1 MGLNTKYFN
10 VCELTGV
17 ERLQE
22 FNSLTDMFA
31 FITPSAPKSQWD
43 ASGICNSQ
51 RVLIEI
57 KVRNAVLTPNLKAS
71 GATFMDD
78 NLFIEDYK
86 LAAILLES
94 KINNFV
100 PIYVNFLADGNVV
113 IFNLEKLT
121 SYKLYSNLSIDS
133 KGYQATQARTNRIGL
148 MLEDA
153 TIYSKDGKLIRKNKI
168 DSGKV
173 NSK

>member
-1 MGLNTKYFN
+1 MNKNYFKHN
-10 VCELTGV
+10 EDEGWN
-17 ERLQE
+17 RLQN
-22 FNSLTDMFA
+22 FNAKTYMFQLLDRSLQ
-31 FITPSAPKSQWD
+31 SSQWD
-43 ASGICNSQ
+43 ASGVCNSQ

-86 LAAILLES
+86 VAAILLEA

-133 KGYQATQARTNRIGL
+133 KGYQATQDRTNRIGL
-148 MLEDA
+148 LLEDA
-153 TIYSKDGKLIRKNKI
+153 TIYGKDGKLIRKNKI

-173 NSK
+173 NIN